1 MPSFNRVTL
10 MGNLTRDP
18 QVKQLPTTTVAEF
31 GLAMSRRFKA
41 SDGEDREEVCFVD
54 CSAFGRQAETIAQY
68 CTKGRPLFV
77 EGRLKYDTWDDRS
90 GNKRSKVSVVVENFQ
105 FISPRG
111 EEGSGAAPAQTG
123 GHNAGHSPTATNGH
137 GNGSDHGRSAAD
149 QGGEAAPPARAGGRR
164 AHRGATEKAK
174 FAQADIPF

>member
-77 EGRLKYDTWDDRS
+77 EGRLKYDSWDDRS

-111 EEGSGAAPAQTG
+111 EENQNGGAGPNGQGVAVQSSSNT
-123 GHNAGHSPTATNGH
+123 GH
-137 GNGSDHGRSAAD
+137 GNGSDHGRSAPD
-149 QGGEAAPPARAGGRR
+149 HGGEAPAAKGPARRS
-164 AHRGATEKAK
+164 HRGATEKAK

>member
-1 MPSFNRVTL
+1 

-77 EGRLKYDTWDDRS
+77 EGRLKYDSWDDRS

-111 EEGSGAAPAQTG
+111 EENQNGGSGPNGRDAAAQSAANT
-123 GHNAGHSPTATNGH
+123 GH
-137 GNGSDHGRSAAD
+137 GNGSDHGRSAPPDHA
-149 QGGEAAPPARAGGRR
+149 GEIPAAKGHARRG
-164 AHRGATEKAK
+164 HRGGTEKAK